1 MQHEKLTTHARQ
13 PVSRRTL
20 LGAAGL
26 AVASTGLSL
35 GPSGPALGAGS
46 RKRVAVLGGG
56 MAGLAAAHELAE
68 RGFSVVVYERKELGG
83 KARSIPVSGTASGG
97 RRDLPGEH
105 GFRFFPGFYHHVPDT
120 MRRIPFGDNDQG
132 VRDNFVAAWD
142 AKFLRANGRADATLF
157 GTLPDPL
164 GALTPGG
171 LQRILLQELLK
182 QKTISPKE
190 GQFFTSRLMT
200 FLTSSDE
207 RRFGQWE
214 KTSWWDFV
222 RAEKFSEEYQ
232 TVIARGLTRSLVA
245 AKADMASTRTIG
257 NMAEA
262 FIYNLMGRGNDGAPD
277 RVLNGPTSEVWIEP
291 WVTHLRSLG
300 VQFRMGATV
309 EGLETSGGSI
319 SGARVRSA
327 SGRRMTVNADW
338 FVCALPAEKAR
349 KLWSPKVLA
358 LDPKLG
364 AMNDLFVDWMTG
376 IQFFLRDKVRIA
388 RGHASFIDS
397 PWALTALTQAQFWR
411 DDFPATYGD
420 GTAVDCLSVDVSDW
434 DTPGLLYGKPAKQCT
449 AEEVKDEVW
458 AQLKAHL
465 EDTGESV
472 LPDGILHSWFLDPAI
487 RWNASAGSNTN
498 DEPLLINTVN
508 SWDLRPETTTAI
520 PNLLLA
526 GDYVRTD
533 IDLATMEGANESGRA
548 ATNAILEA
556 ADSNAE
562 PVTMYK
568 LYDPPEF
575 AALKKIDAQRFRRGQ
590 PNLFYR
596 GSRQVSAPQ

>member
-1 MQHEKLTTHARQ
+1 MEHEQLSPYADK
-13 PVSRRTL
+13 PVSRRTM

-26 AVASTGLSL
+26 AAAATGLSL
-35 GPSGPALGAGS
+35 GPSGPALGAAP
-46 RKRVAVLGGG
+46 KTRVAILGGG

-83 KARSIPVSGTASGG
+83 KARSIPVGGTASGG

-120 MRRIPFGDNDQG
+120 MRRIPFGDNPQG
-132 VRDNFVAAWD
+132 VRDNFVAAWE
-142 AKFLRANGRADATLF
+142 AKFLRANGRADGTLF
-157 GTLPDPL
+157 GALPDPA
-164 GALTPGG
+164 GALTPAG
-171 LQRILLQELLK
+171 LQRILLQEILK
-182 QKTISPKE
+182 QKSVSPVE
-190 GQFFTSRLMT
+190 GTFFVSRLMT

-222 RAEKFSEEYQ
+222 RAEKFSEEYR

-245 AKADMASTRTIG
+245 AKAEMASTRTIG

-300 VQFRMGATV
+300 VQFRVGVTV
-309 EGLETSGGSI
+309 EGFETAGGSI
-319 SGARVRSA
+319 SGARVRDT
-327 SGRRMTVNADW
+327 SGSTTTVEADW

-349 KLWSPKVLA
+349 ALWSPEVLA
-358 LDPKLG
+358 IEPKLG

-376 IQFFLRDKVRIA
+376 IQFFLRDKVRIG

-434 DTPGLLYGKPAKQCT
+434 DSPGILYGEPAKKCT
-449 AEEVKDEVW
+449 AEEVKNEVW

-465 EDTGESV
+465 EDTGESF

-487 RWNASAGSNTN
+487 RWNASTSSNTN

-508 SWDLRPETTTAI
+508 SWDLRPETTTEI
-520 PNLLLA
+520 PNLFLA

-548 ATNAILEA
+548 ATNAILDA
-556 ADSNAE
+556 SDSNAE
-562 PVTMYK
+562 RATMYK

-575 AALKKIDAQRFRRGQ
+575 QALKKVDAQRYKRGLRNVFQ
-590 PNLFYR
+590 V
-596 GSRQVSAPQ
+596 GS